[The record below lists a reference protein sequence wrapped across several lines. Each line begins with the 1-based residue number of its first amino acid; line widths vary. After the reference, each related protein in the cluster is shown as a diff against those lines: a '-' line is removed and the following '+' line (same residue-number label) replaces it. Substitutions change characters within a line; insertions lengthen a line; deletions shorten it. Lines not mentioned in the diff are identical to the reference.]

1 MEQQIEKQIA
11 QTIAKR
17 IAKFIAMAIAG
28 IIAITLFIF
37 LGGKVV
43 QLLWNWLMPMLFGLR
58 EVTFWQAVGILALS
72 RILFGG
78 LGMGGNRGPRKHRFT
93 LEEKERFRQRMRD
106 RGGSPPAAP
115 MWDDVEKP
123 RDEPPRP
130 ATS

>member
-1 MEQQIEKQIA
+1 MEQPIEKQIA
-11 QTIAKR
+11 RSIARR
-17 IAKFIAMAIAG
+17 IARFIAMAIAG

-78 LGMGGNRGPRKHRFT
+78 LGIGGQRSRRRWGHDMSP
-93 LEEKERFRQRMRD
+93 EERERFRQRMRGFY
-106 RGGSPPAAP
+106 RQEPAT
-115 MWDDVEKP
+115 DEKP
-123 RDEPPRP
+123 LQ
-130 ATS
+130 